1 MLASPIRKCIATE
14 RYLPTGLRFPPPT
27 PVFLSSCPDFLIR
40 LARMRLPPDLVDPKQ
55 KRHPD
60 STALIP
66 DGLQHPKFT
75 ARKSGTALYVFCN
88 KAAISRLAERSA
100 KHLAARKISV
110 HALLAEQVAHLLRV
124 RVLQELEL
132 LGDQMEHSV
141 RQVQSDARILR
152 RLTREEWNAIRE
164 TGVIPYPSALAVLV
178 VPPLQRDPVTKKRPE
193 PSMSTSPIIEDN
205 PATPVKPPL
214 PMSTLHFQS
223 VDHLGCDVLPQGQIP
238 LYNCVPLYPLR
249 PQRAALFHLLTRLLA
264 IEHKSHKA
272 FNKSK
277 SLQDTRA
284 SHAFLLSSD
293 AETVQRGDAAAV
305 AIALWRLRMFE
316 GCA

>member
-1 MLASPIRKCIATE
+1 
-14 RYLPTGLRFPPPT
+14 
-27 PVFLSSCPDFLIR
+27 
-40 LARMRLPPDLVDPKQ
+40 MRIPQDLVDPKQ
-55 KRHPD
+55 KRHQD
-60 STALIP
+60 SSTLIP
-66 DGLQHPKFT
+66 DGLQHSKFT
-75 ARKSGTALYVFCN
+75 ARKSGTALYVLCN
-88 KAAISRLAERSA
+88 KAAISGMAERSA

-132 LGDQMEHSV
+132 LGDRMDHFV
-141 RQVQSDARILR
+141 GQVKVDTRILR

-193 PSMSTSPIIEDN
+193 PSLSTSPIFEDN

-214 PMSTLHFQS
+214 PMSTLHSQS
-223 VDHLGCDVLPQGQIP
+223 MDHPDIPLGCDVLPQGRIP
-238 LYNCVPLYPLR
+238 LYNCVTLYPLR
-249 PQRAALFHLLTRLLA
+249 PQRAALYNLLTRLLH
-264 IEHKSHKA
+264 IERKSNHSIPVTHKA
-272 FNKSK
+272 VNKSK
-277 SLQDTRA
+277 SLQATRA

-293 AETVQRGDAAAV
+293 AETIQRGDAAAV

-316 GCA
+316 DE